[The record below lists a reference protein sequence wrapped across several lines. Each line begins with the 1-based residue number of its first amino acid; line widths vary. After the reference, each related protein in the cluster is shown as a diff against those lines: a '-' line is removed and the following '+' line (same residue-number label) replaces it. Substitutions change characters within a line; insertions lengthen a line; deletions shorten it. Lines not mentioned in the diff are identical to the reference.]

1 MGLRDKLKG
10 VWRRVSD
17 LDDETASAGEQ
28 AAADNRIPYQDVS
41 KKLKELM
48 KKNVDVVGRK
58 ILIPTYYTIYF
69 SEFDRQSR
77 QEVEDVL
84 CDELREELYPEMR
97 KINPE
102 QNKREIFVE
111 VKTDSN
117 LEKGQFQIGCR
128 MKRPDAH
135 EPKPAAGA
143 AKPTT
148 PQPPVVIPDDLKETV
163 IEQAPLPDPDDQVT
177 IMQTPQGEFQIRVHV
192 KSDRGEE
199 EIAIAKTKISV
210 GRSTQDDVTLA
221 SEDFSISRSHA
232 TIELRE
238 GKYYLLP
245 LGVNG
250 TRLNGNELELKQE
263 IEILPNDEIQI
274 LKYTLRIVE

>member
-10 VWRRVSD
+10 VWGRVSD
-17 LDDETASAGEQ
+17 LDDESASAGEQ
-28 AAADNRIPYQDVS
+28 AVADNRIPYKDIS
-41 KKLKELM
+41 RKLKELM

-58 ILIPTYYTIYF
+58 ILIPVHYVIYF
-69 SEFDRQSR
+69 SEVDRQSR
-77 QEVEDVL
+77 QEVEGVL

-128 MKRPDAH
+128 MKGPEAN
-135 EPKPAAGA
+135 EPKPAAGE

-148 PQPPVVIPDDLKETV
+148 PQAPVAAADDLKETV
-163 IEQAPLPDPDDQVT
+163 IEQAPLLDPDDQFT
-177 IMQTPQGEFQIRVHV
+177 IIQTPQGEFQIRVHV
-192 KSDRGEE
+192 KSDSGEE
-199 EIAIAKTKISV
+199 EIAIAKARISV
-210 GRSTQDDVTLA
+210 GRSTQDDVTLV
-221 SEDFSISRSHA
+221 SEDFSISRNHA

-250 TRLNGNELELKQE
+250 TKLNGKELELKKE
-263 IEILPNDEIQI
+263 TEILPNDEIQM